1 MPATNPFGKTG
12 TGVIIADCR
21 LMIYDFKPKK
31 INNLKSKIPM
41 SIIQEF
47 LRYNR
52 QTILPEIGYEG
63 QEKLKKT
70 KVLVIGAGG
79 LGCPILQYIATA
91 GVGFIGIMDF
101 DTIEIHN
108 LHRQVLYTE
117 NEIGQQKAVVAKEI
131 VSKLNPLIEAVSI
144 NEKLTLKN
152 ASKIINQ
159 YDIIVDG
166 SDNFTTRYLVND
178 ICVELNKPLVYGSI
192 LKFEG
197 QVAVFNHNGSKNL
210 RDLFPEMPNP
220 KDVPNCNLNGVLGT
234 LPGIIGTMMAHET
247 LKLILELPT
256 LKNELILFNTLN
268 WNFTKL
274 NF

>member
-1 MPATNPFGKTG
+1 
-12 TGVIIADCR
+12 
-21 LMIYDFKPKK
+21 
-31 INNLKSKIPM
+31 M

-52 QTILPEIGYEG
+52 QTILPEIGDEG
-63 QEKLKKT
+63 QEKLKKAR
-70 KVLVIGAGG
+70 VLVIGAGG

-91 GVGFIGIMDF
+91 GVGYIGIMDF

-108 LHRQVLYTE
+108 LHRQILYTE
-117 NEIGQQKAVVAKEI
+117 KEIGQLKAVVAKEA
-131 VSKLNPLIEAVSI
+131 VSELNPLITVEAIV
-144 NEKLTLKN
+144 EKITPEN
-152 ASKIINQ
+152 AVQVIEQ
-159 YDIIVDG
+159 YDIVVDG

-178 ICVELNKPLVYGSI
+178 TCVALQKTLVYGSI

-197 QVAVFNHNGSKNL
+197 QISVFNHKGSKNL
-210 RDLFPEMPNP
+210 RDLFPEMPDP

-234 LPGIIGTMMAHET
+234 LPGIMGTMMAHET
-247 LKLILELPT
+247 LKIILELPT
-256 LKNELILFNTLN
+256 LNNELVLFNTIN

>member
-1 MPATNPFGKTG
+1 
-12 TGVIIADCR
+12 
-21 LMIYDFKPKK
+21 
-31 INNLKSKIPM
+31 M

-52 QTILPEIGYEG
+52 QTILPEIGDEG
-63 QEKLKKT
+63 QEKLKKA

-79 LGCPILQYIATA
+79 LGCPVLQYIATA

-108 LHRQVLYTE
+108 LHRQILYTE
-117 NEIGQQKAVVAKEI
+117 NEIGKQKSLVAKEV
-131 VSKLNPLIEAVSI
+131 VSKLNPLIEVEAI
-144 NEKLTLKN
+144 NTKLTSEN
-152 ASKIINQ
+152 AAAIISQ

-166 SDNFTTRYLVND
+166 SDNFATRYLVND
-178 ICVELNKPLVYGSI
+178 TCVQFQKSLVYGSI

-197 QVAVFNHNGSKNL
+197 QVAVFNHNGGKNL
-210 RDLFPEMPNP
+210 RDLFPEMPDP

-247 LKLILELPT
+247 LKLILELPS
-256 LKNELILFNTLN
+256 LKNEIVLFNTLN
-268 WNFTKL
+268 WSFTKL